1 MKVGRTKRS
10 EVPALLVQ
18 PPGTALCWFG
28 LPVAE
33 LVRVLNGPE
42 FSRIRLRGASTRNVR

>member
-10 EVPALLVQ
+10 AIPALLVQ
-18 PPGTALCWFG
+18 PAVTVLCWFR

-33 LVRVLNGPE
+33 LVRVLNEPE
-42 FSRIRLRGASTRNVR
+42 FSRIRLRGASTRNGP